1 MNDSQQLKRGPVAP
15 FNPNPNWPSGY
26 FQVLEELGVDERRQP
41 FYAHW
46 VRRFFSRQQKMIY
59 AHVLNKGPMGVISPL
74 DTLCG
79 VCQAPANRA
88 YDHYEER
95 TGISGFVDSAYF
107 PSAVESLRFAF

>member
-46 VRRFFSRQQKMIY
+46 VRQFFRRQQKRKSRRNLGRGEIE
-59 AHVLNKGPMGVISPL
+59 AFIQALAAQDGVADWQIGPFLN
-74 DTLCG
+74 
-79 VCQAPANRA
+79 CQHQNR
-88 YDHYEER
+88 
-95 TGISGFVDSAYF
+95 
-107 PSAVESLRFAF
+107 